1 MRRIYFLFI
10 LVLFFSACKKSEIE
24 QIPFNESPPDGT
36 ITAVVIENYI
46 TRTYILSLG
55 REPDSLEF
63 NTAKTAL
70 SSALLD
76 STSRQVFLDSV
87 FRDIDFR
94 PHVYEQNLYDL
105 LNNTDTA
112 EFTNWIYLFQLFLQ
126 DTTYQSQW
134 PYLQYEKDRM
144 IEMQSAF
151 FDFTNKNIEVNELQ
165 NRMINNYLYDQINM
179 GSLNFV
185 NSTFQ
190 KLLNRNPTLAE
201 QQSSVSMVDGNNAI
215 LFLQSGAS
223 KEDYLNIIIHSSNYY
238 EGQVVFMYLKY
249 LNRSP
254 STLEMADGTLK
265 YITTDD
271 YTAVQRDILSS
282 DEFIGL

>member
-36 ITAVVIENYI
+36 ITTVVIENYI

-63 NTAKTAL
+63 NTAKIAL

-87 FRDIDFR
+87 FRDSDFP
-94 PHVYEQNLYDL
+94 PHVYAQNLYDL

-134 PYLQYEKDRM
+134 PYLQYENDRM

-165 NRMINNYLYDQINM
+165 YRMINNYLYDQINM
-179 GSLNFV
+179 GTLNFV

-249 LNRSP
+249 LNRTP

-271 YTAVQRDILSS
+271 YTAVQRNILSS